1 MKAIITSLAVA
12 TIACLSACN
21 NSEYKPNIETT
32 ASPIGHIQT
41 GFCINCTKLQNTEMV

>member
-21 NSEYKPNIETT
+21 NKVNV
-32 ASPIGHIQT
+32 
-41 GFCINCTKLQNTEMV
+41 LRWR